1 MLCQVEVMGKIQQR
15 ADEQPL
21 LRRRSLLAAGGA
33 GAALLAMGP
42 FWRSTAAFAAPAWR
56 YPFTAR
62 HGISSR
68 FGSRPSPGHGGST
81 NHQGLDIAAPNLTPI
96 FAVASGTVTVAS
108 FSGGYGNLV
117 EIDHGDG
124 WRTRYGH
131 MADGTMNAAVG
142 QRVSLGTFI
151 GKVGST
157 GNSTGPHL
165 HLELRQNGTPIDPA
179 PAFENAALNPGSPV
193 GDDNDNDDDEEGTM
207 IRLTHVPN
215 STPGG
220 PDEYIVIDHGQHT
233 YWGVPDTQMLGF
245 LRAQGIKEIKD
256 KQGRQFIAGYRR
268 IS

>member
-1 MLCQVEVMGKIQQR
+1 MGKDEER
-15 ADEQPL
+15 AEQHKL

-42 FWRSTAAFAAPAWR
+42 LWRPTAAFAAPAWR

-62 HGISSR
+62 YTISSG

-81 NHQGLDIAAPNLTPI
+81 NHQGIDIGAPNLAPI
-96 FAVASGTVTVAS
+96 FAVASGTVTIAT

-131 MADGTMNAAVG
+131 MSDGTMNAAVG
-142 QRVSLGTFI
+142 QRVVLGTFI

-179 PAFENAALNPGSPV
+179 PAFANAPLNPGSPT
-193 GDDNDNDDDEEGTM
+193 GDDNSNDDDEEGTM
-207 IRLTHVPN
+207 IRLTHVP
-215 STPGG
+215 SETSGG

-233 YWGVPDTQMLGF
+233 YWGVPNTQMLGF
-245 LRAQGIKEIKD
+245 LRAQGIKEITD